1 MQVVVELG
9 VVSSILGLLNHDNT
23 DIAVAVVDLLQV
35 DRKLQFSERLR
46 DFSDVTLAYGD
57 DVYSEPV

>member
-1 MQVVVELG
+1 MVVELG

-35 DRKLQFSERLR
+35 GG
-46 DFSDVTLAYGD
+46 TLALEIT
-57 DVYSEPV
+57 VQ